1 MAVDKGL
8 DKEDCDHQLIHSH
21 RPKNPSDAWC
31 VPRSNLSLS
40 VPDLSLY
47 HSSASSSTNIMTS
60 DNGDVA
66 DAASEPPTPKD
77 GDKKEGEE
85 AEEVTDL
92 SNRCVL
98 AKSVL

>member
-1 MAVDKGL
+1 
-8 DKEDCDHQLIHSH
+8 
-21 RPKNPSDAWC
+21 
-31 VPRSNLSLS
+31 
-40 VPDLSLY
+40 
-47 HSSASSSTNIMTS
+47 MTS